1 MACDVNASAL
11 GITCISQRRT
21 LPLPFVIYRAEQLL
35 LLVFV
40 ISSDIRLASISENA
54 NDVTPPPFLL
64 PVLRFLIKFTLR
76 LLGAWKF
83 DESSIL
89 EAAVYSRQ
97 MPGLLNK
104 AP

>member
-1 MACDVNASAL
+1 MHPRLELLAF
-11 GITCISQRRT
+11 

-35 LLVFV
+35 LLVFI
-40 ISSDIRLASISENA
+40 ISSDTRLSLHPS
-54 NDVTPPPFLL
+54 VRTPMTSPLPPFLL

-89 EAAVYSRQ
+89 KAAVYSRQ
-97 MPGLLNK
+97 TPG
-104 AP
+104 